1 MSATA
6 VEYDDIQG
14 LVRFGYKRLTQACF
28 LLLRV
33 TDAQAAR
40 DWLARAPVS
49 SAKTQEPPPTTA
61 LQVALTSAGLQ
72 ALGVQP
78 DVVEGF
84 SHEFIV
90 GMASDASRAR
100 RLGDLGAN
108 DPAGWQWGGSP
119 EQLPHVLLMLY
130 AAPGGLEDWQ
140 REVLSQCEQ
149 GFEQLGFLDTS
160 DMDGVEPFGFAD
172 GISEPSIDWLRE
184 RPARDEEAG
193 RYSNLSCLGEYLL
206 GYPNE
211 YGAYT
216 DRPLLDANRD
226 PEALLPRAEDA
237 PDKVD
242 LGRNGSYLVFRKLQ
256 QHVGKFREY
265 VREHGDGNPEL
276 LGAKMVGRW
285 ADGTSL
291 VLAPGPNPPAR
302 TSGEPENGF
311 GYAMTDPFGYGCPL
325 GAHVRRTNPRD
336 AMSDR
341 DPVVSEH
348 DVRRHRILRRGAPYG
363 PRLEP
368 GGIDDDDPP
377 RGLLFLCINADFKRQ
392 FEFIQQTWVNNP
404 KFHGMNNDRDPVIG
418 DNVDPDDKD
427 SDLKPRVFTIQKDG
441 VRRRLKRIP
450 RFVTTKGGAYF
461 FLPGISAIH
470 FLARTA
476 GPSHTS
482 ENDAERGPRAS
493 AGVTV

>member
-49 SAKTQEPPPTTA
+49 SATTQEPPPATA

-90 GMASDASRAR
+90 GMASDTSRAR

-119 EQLPHVLLMLY
+119 EQLPHALLMLY

-149 GFEQLGFLDTS
+149 GFEQLGYLDTS

-193 RYSNLSCLGEYLL
+193 RYSKLSCLVE
-206 GYPNE
+206 
-211 YGAYT
+211 
-216 DRPLLDANRD
+216 
-226 PEALLPRAEDA
+226 
-237 PDKVD
+237 
-242 LGRNGSYLVFRKLQ
+242 
-256 QHVGKFREY
+256 
-265 VREHGDGNPEL
+265 
-276 LGAKMVGRW
+276 
-285 ADGTSL
+285 
-291 VLAPGPNPPAR
+291 
-302 TSGEPENGF
+302 
-311 GYAMTDPFGYGCPL
+311 
-325 GAHVRRTNPRD
+325 
-336 AMSDR
+336 
-341 DPVVSEH
+341 
-348 DVRRHRILRRGAPYG
+348 
-363 PRLEP
+363 
-368 GGIDDDDPP
+368 
-377 RGLLFLCINADFKRQ
+377 
-392 FEFIQQTWVNNP
+392 
-404 KFHGMNNDRDPVIG
+404 
-418 DNVDPDDKD
+418 
-427 SDLKPRVFTIQKDG
+427 
-441 VRRRLKRIP
+441 
-450 RFVTTKGGAYF
+450 
-461 FLPGISAIH
+461 
-470 FLARTA
+470 
-476 GPSHTS
+476 
-482 ENDAERGPRAS
+482 
-493 AGVTV
+493 